1 MRNVFTRITRTR
13 FLLVLVGLWVACNSA
28 AETQLSRAI
37 QEHFLVSCNK
47 IPLRSTP
54 LALTA
59 SQIEQMV
66 TKYGFYEHYV
76 HPQRIA
82 RNRYREISIE
92 GDLVVVDCTHE
103 LLWTTGLVMRAS
115 HEKANEV
122 VATAHYAGFNDWRVP
137 TIEELAS
144 LLTPPQHGRH
154 LDAVFSNFRLES
166 VWSADT
172 VAEQPQE
179 AGWFVHFDEGR
190 IEQAPIHEFYGLLL
204 VRALRKLPIDSKTGA
219 SIRGLSKDW

>member
-1 MRNVFTRITRTR
+1 M
-13 FLLVLVGLWVACNSA
+13 LVGLCAACNST
-28 AETQLSRAI
+28 AEIQLSRAI
-37 QEHFLVSCNK
+37 QEHFLISCNK

-59 SQIEQMV
+59 NQMEKMV
-66 TKYGFYEHYV
+66 TEYGFYERSV

-92 GDLVVVDCTHE
+92 GDLVVVDCAHE
-103 LLWTTGLVMRAS
+103 LLWTSGLVMRVS
-115 HEKANEV
+115 HEKAHEV

-154 LDAVFSNFRLES
+154 LDAVFGNFPLES

-172 VAEQPQE
+172 VADQPQE
-179 AGWFVHFDEGR
+179 TGWFVRFDEGY